1 MQARS
6 LCGVLACRGGRVGCS
21 ANAKSRSSGS
31 LCAGGLREE
40 VVRTYAERDPVF
52 RDLARHIVE
61 VDVQQP
67 SDSLTRYAI

>member
-1 MQARS
+1 MQGSGACVVYLHAGVDALVAR
-6 LCGVLACRGGRVGCS
+6 R
-21 ANAKSRSSGS
+21 NAKIEIVRLFG
-31 LCAGGLREE
+31 AGGLREE

-67 SDSLTRYAI
+67 AKV